1 MMKAKVLTLAEVS
14 KYLRVS
20 RVTIYRMIR
29 RKDIPAFR
37 LAGSWRFN
45 IEDLERWIEAE
56 SLGAQERDREKPY
69 DG

>member
-1 MMKAKVLTLAEVS
+1 MTKTKVLTLAEVS
-14 KYLRVS
+14 RYLRVS

-45 IEDLERWIEAE
+45 IEDLERWIDRE
-56 SLGAQERDREKPY
+56 SLASQDRETQKPFNC
-69 DG
+69 